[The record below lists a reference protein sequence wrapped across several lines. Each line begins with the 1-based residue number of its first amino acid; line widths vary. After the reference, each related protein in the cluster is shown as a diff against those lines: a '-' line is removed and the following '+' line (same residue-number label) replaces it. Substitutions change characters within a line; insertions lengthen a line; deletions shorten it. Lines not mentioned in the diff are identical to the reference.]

1 MINCRGLFVP
11 EPLIS
16 GFSDLGGPELDDCF
30 TKRLVRLHQP
40 QILPPA
46 AKMNDRK
53 QNEKTPLVPK
63 QTRHHHHNKNHG
75 GQCSCLKCFPVK
87 CHSMREVLE
96 F

>member
-40 QILPPA
+40 QILTFVIA
-46 AKMNDRK
+46 SLGADDACGESFM
-53 QNEKTPLVPK
+53 LA
-63 QTRHHHHNKNHG
+63 
-75 GQCSCLKCFPVK
+75 
-87 CHSMREVLE
+87 
-96 F
+96 